1 MKAFLL
7 NCSVFSA
14 LVLSF
19 SLCIAHAQDPGM
31 MAAQQ
36 AMDAAQQANQQAMQA
51 SQQASQ
57 QAMQDAQNA
66 AMNQGPTVA
75 MTRAPKFSSN
85 NGKVK
90 AGILVRIT
98 SPTHYA
104 TIYYTTD
111 GWSPTTKSKK
121 YTGPVKISHDT
132 VLQAMAVAPNM
143 THSMIARAEYTVPGS
158 SPALPATLS
167 TDGVLRSGT
176 KLRLVTATQ
185 VNSKAVQVGDKL
197 PLQLDQDIMAGDKVI
212 LAKGTTVDALVTQA
226 DPPGHAGIPGDI
238 VFEVKTLAANG
249 ITIPVLGGETM
260 EGPNH
265 LKRTVGLLMIP
276 GIGPATLL
284 ARGDQAVIKPGMTF
298 CVTVQTDTPLL
309 DTAAADGTGS
319 R

>member
-14 LVLSF
+14 LVLS
-19 SLCIAHAQDPGM
+19 SAVSVAHAQDPGM

-57 QAMQDAQNA
+57 QAIQDAQNA
-66 AMNQGPTVA
+66 AQNQAPTVA
-75 MTRAPKFSSN
+75 MTRAPKFSSGS
-85 NGKVK
+85 GKLK
-90 AGILVRIT
+90 TGTLVRIT
-98 SPTHYA
+98 SPSHYA

-132 VLQAMAVAPNM
+132 VLQAMAIAPNM

-158 SPALPATLS
+158 SPVLPATLS
-167 TDGVLRSGT
+167 TDGVLRAGT

-185 VNSKAVQVGDKL
+185 VNSKAVQVGDTL
-197 PLQLDQDIMAGDKVI
+197 PLQLDQNIMAGDKVI

-238 VFEVKTLAANG
+238 VFEVKALTANG
-249 ITIPVLGGETM
+249 ITIPLLGGETM
-260 EGPNH
+260 EGPSH

-284 ARGDQAVIKPGMTF
+284 AKGDQAVIKPGMTF
-298 CVTVQTDTPLL
+298 CVTVQGDTPLL
-309 DTAAADGTGS
+309 ATAEAGTGS

>member
-7 NCSVFSA
+7 SCSVFSA
-14 LVLSF
+14 LVLS
-19 SLCIAHAQDPGM
+19 SAVSVACAQDPGM

-66 AMNQGPTVA
+66 AQNQAPAVA
-75 MTRAPKFSSN
+75 MTRAPKFSSGS
-85 NGKVK
+85 GKLTT
-90 AGILVRIT
+90 GTLVRIT
-98 SPTHYA
+98 SPSHYA

-132 VLQAMAVAPNM
+132 VLQAMAIAPNM
-143 THSMIARAEYTVPGS
+143 THSVIARAEYTVPGS
-158 SPALPATLS
+158 SPVLPATLS
-167 TDGVLRSGT
+167 TDGVLRAGT

-185 VNSKAVQVGDKL
+185 VNSKAVQVGDRL

-238 VFEVKTLAANG
+238 VFEVNALAANG
-249 ITIPVLGGETM
+249 ITISVLGGETM

-284 ARGDQAVIKPGMTF
+284 AHGDQAVIKPGMTF

-309 DTAAADGTGS
+309 ATAAAAGTGS